1 MSKRQCLWSPSSI
14 IETIS
19 LCPHCGKL
27 LYSYNDLTVI
37 DCVPI
42 PTDPWSDGYSGTN
55 SFGISRCPLCGC
67 YFDKDSAKELLR
79 REEEDKP
86 EIMTVHS
93 DDYDSVKEAL
103 QTLDFNLLPES
114 RKKDVYLA
122 FIHAFNTKYR
132 RYNIDDDDDDYDDY
146 DERYTTVKGILSMF
160 PSRKDRQLFR
170 FSVAKLIPLL
180 NDEPLLQAEL
190 LRETGQY
197 KRALI
202 ILEELKNAYDISP
215 GRFNYIEDIN
225 VLMKL
230 CRSRNNKPFITYK
243 YHPQKDENI
252 QTDENIIVRILKKFV
267 FYEKIN
273 DRNHGPVKQP
283 EKFQQDIV
291 GECIDKPKSDYIDRW
306 VCH

>member
-67 YFDKDSAKELLR
+67 YFDEDSAKELLR
-79 REEEDKP
+79 REVEDKP
-86 EIMTVHS
+86 EIMTVYS

-215 GRFNYIEDIN
+215 GRFNYIEDIDDIN

-230 CRSRNNKPFITYK
+230 CRSRNNKPFIK
-243 YHPQKDENI
+243 SKIHPKKPQTPHSLQK
-252 QTDENIIVRILKKFV
+252 DENIIVRILKKIRILR
-267 FYEKIN
+267 KN
-273 DRNHGPVKQP
+273 
-283 EKFQQDIV
+283 
-291 GECIDKPKSDYIDRW
+291 
-306 VCH
+306 

>member
-1 MSKRQCLWSPSSI
+1 MSKRHCHNEPRSEI
-14 IETIS
+14 TEIIS
-19 LCPHCGKL
+19 LCPQCGER
-27 LYSYNDLTVI
+27 LYSYIDRMVI

-42 PTDPWSDGYSGTN
+42 STDHWSDGYFGMWR
-55 SFGISRCPLCGC
+55 FGISYCPLCGC

-79 REEEDKP
+79 REKEYKP
-86 EIMTVHS
+86 VIKTINN

-114 RKKDVYLA
+114 RKEDVYLA

-132 RYNIDDDDDDYDDY
+132 RFNIDDDDDDDDDY

-215 GRFNYIEDIN
+215 GRFNNIDYIN

-230 CRSRNNKPFITYK
+230 CRSRNNKPFIKSKIHPPKPQTP
-243 YHPQKDENI
+243 HSPQK
-252 QTDENIIVRILKKFV
+252 DENIIVRILKKFRILR
-267 FYEKIN
+267 KN
-273 DRNHGPVKQP
+273 
-283 EKFQQDIV
+283 
-291 GECIDKPKSDYIDRW
+291 
-306 VCH
+306 